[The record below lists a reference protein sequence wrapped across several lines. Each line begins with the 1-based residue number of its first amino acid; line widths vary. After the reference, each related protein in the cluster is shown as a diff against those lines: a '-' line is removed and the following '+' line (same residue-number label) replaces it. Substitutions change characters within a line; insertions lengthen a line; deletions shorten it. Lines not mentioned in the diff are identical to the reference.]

1 MNKSNNIFKDILY
14 IFPVMGYYAFEA
26 IIVGI
31 FITFIWKLLLSQFLG
46 NIDYLPIVGIYWI
59 IKMLLFDVF
68 KLMAGLSSLGNN
80 MEKETEYDPDNENYN
95 ENITP

>member
-1 MNKSNNIFKDILY
+1 MNKSDNIFKDILY
-14 IFPVMGYYAFEA
+14 IFPVMGYYALEA

-31 FITFIWKLLLSQFLG
+31 FITIVWKLLLSQFLG

-68 KLMAGLSSLGNN
+68 KLMAGLSSLG
-80 MEKETEYDPDNENYN
+80 KEVEYDPDNENYN
-95 ENITP
+95 ETITP